1 MRIIEKAKDKSE
13 VVVLEEELKIVQG
26 DVVHIFEKGDKIEV
40 LKKLEEDD
48 NLIYMTLVGM
58 QGKNIGCTM
67 FLKSLNM
74 NITFTVKRA
83 TVDWDKED
91 NRIYVMGVNSPESF
105 VINPSKVKVSVGGSS
120 SINLTFTDGS
130 GNMTISKE

>member
-26 DVVHIFEKGDKIEV
+26 DVVHILEKGDKIEV

-48 NLIYMTLVGM
+48 NFIYMTLVGM

-74 NITFTVKRA
+74 NVSFLVKRA
-83 TVDWDKED
+83 TVDWDKGD
-91 NRIYVMGVNSPESF
+91 NRIYVMGTNSPESI
-105 VINPSKVKVSVGGSS
+105 VISPSKVKVSAGGSS
-120 SINLTFTDGS
+120 SINLIFTDGS
-130 GNMTISKE
+130 GNMTLSKE